1 MDKIFITYAIIFSG
15 FMAGNVAT
23 MFLTHWLRAVLSAFG
38 KGPASAPHQIDVV
51 AVVMTT
57 LLHPVP
63 WILIIG
69 GWFGIRRL
77 IFGPTIPEG
86 WRWFWIGVGCW
97 AILMPALLAL
107 IMRRVRKARAKTVER
122 NVP

>member
-1 MDKIFITYAIIFSG
+1 MKFS
-15 FMAGNVAT
+15 
-23 MFLTHWLRAVLSAFG
+23 LRAQLFLLVSWLAMPPRCSSLTGLRAIMSAFG
-38 KGPASAPHQIDVV
+38 KGPFSAPHRTDLV

-63 WILIIG
+63 WILPIG

-77 IFGPTIPEG
+77 IFGPIIPEG

-97 AILMPALLAL
+97 AILVPALLAL
-107 IMRRVRKARAKTVER
+107 MMRRIRKPRAKAEER
-122 NVP
+122 NCP